1 MGFDEVVVSTY
12 SGWVSGLT
20 TEQMQKKVTAAVN
33 DAALST
39 AEMDEDTQRK
49 LDSLRY
55 FLAWLRFRRES

>member
-1 MGFDEVVVSTY
+1 LGFDEVVVSTY

>member
-1 MGFDEVVVSTY
+1 MSTY